1 MRRREEA
8 AQIES
13 LGPGIIK
20 YTSSFPKKL
29 RISFQSRTSHFLGG
43 FAATLRQ
50 RPQGQTL
57 WVQQLRP
64 AGSTMGALRKNTS
77 LRLGRFCVAFSTMCE
92 ELRLYILNK
101 SLKAHV
107 TQKSFHS
114 GSSSRH
120 LISHNS
126 QKKKTDQFHE
136 ESDRNHLSCV
146 QENSVSSRD
155 MPCL

>member
-1 MRRREEA
+1 MDLDLIVKSRKARMREFIGHEEERRG
-8 AQIES
+8 S
-13 LGPGIIK
+13 LDREPGAGIIK

-107 TQKSFHS
+107 T
-114 GSSSRH
+114 
-120 LISHNS
+120 
-126 QKKKTDQFHE
+126 
-136 ESDRNHLSCV
+136 
-146 QENSVSSRD
+146 
-155 MPCL
+155 